1 MVMNIFYKKDTLYVT
16 LDELVDREVIDTVES
31 RVNAIMSSYNIPN
44 LVIDTN
50 GQNTDH
56 FKEFEQR
63 YNHKHNSRVIIK

>member
-1 MVMNIFYKKDTLYVT
+1 MNIFYKKDTLYVT

-50 GQNTDH
+50 GQNVEH

-63 YNHKHNSRVIIK
+63 YNHGHSSKVIIK